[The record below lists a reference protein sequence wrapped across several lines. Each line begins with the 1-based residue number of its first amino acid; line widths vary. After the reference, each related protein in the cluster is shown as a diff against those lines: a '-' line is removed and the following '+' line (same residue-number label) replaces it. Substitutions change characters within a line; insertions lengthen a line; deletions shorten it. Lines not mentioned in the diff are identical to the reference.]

1 MPGDDN
7 VVVLVIE
14 DESEMIEMYRLY
26 LEEYDVRGA
35 VGGKEGLEAIDDD
48 VDVVLLDRRMPEM
61 PGSEVL
67 EEIRERG
74 FDCRVVMVTA
84 VDPDLDLLDMD
95 FDEYLV
101 KPVSRDDIQNAVE
114 RMLARTA
121 FENRIQ
127 EMFSLA
133 SKLATLEMKLDIQ
146 QLEQSEQYQQL
157 VEEFA
162 AHREAAKQFDETQ
175 YYSDATLD
183 KIRSILE
190 EAQ

>member
-1 MPGDDN
+1 MSGDDN
-7 VVVLVIE
+7 AVVLVVE
-14 DESEMIEMYRLY
+14 DEPEMIEMYRLY
-26 LEEYDVRGA
+26 LKEYDVRGA
-35 VGGKEGLEAIDDD
+35 AGGEAALEAIDDD

-67 EEIRERG
+67 EEIRARG

-101 KPVSRDDIQNAVE
+101 KPVSRDEIQTAVE

-133 SKLATLEMKLDIQ
+133 SKLATLEMKLDIE

-162 AHREAAKQFDETQ
+162 AHRQAAKQFDETQ